1 MMDSRVAA
9 RAAATAALAGLIA
22 LSAATSIASCASEE
36 SIKFGLP
43 DAGTAQPSGGA
54 TTGGACTVNAMCKVS
69 FKKDIFAAIVD
80 GPAGCTGT
88 ALCHG
93 GDTPMGDM
101 ILKPA
106 DAHAAYVEFVNY
118 TLKDK
123 PGPGGAYLTPCD
135 PAHSQIMCNTS
146 ISDAD
151 NPYGSCGTVMP
162 FGSAATKLTKK
173 QLDTLAEWIT
183 CGAPEN

>member
-1 MMDSRVAA
+1 MMHSNVAA
-9 RAAATAALAGLIA
+9 RAAATTVLVGLIA
-22 LSAATSIASCASEE
+22 LSASIASCASEE

-54 TTGGACTVNAMCKVS
+54 TTGGACTVNAACKVS
-69 FKKDIFAAIVD
+69 FKKDIFTPIVD

-88 ALCHG
+88 KLCHG

-101 ILKPA
+101 ILVPG

-118 TLKDK
+118 TLKAK
-123 PGPGGAYLTPCD
+123 PGPGGAYLSPCD
-135 PAHSQIMCNTS
+135 PMHSQILCNTA
-146 ISDAD
+146 ISDGD

>member
-1 MMDSRVAA
+1 MMHSNVAA

-22 LSAATSIASCASEE
+22 LSAAVTSCASEE

-43 DAGTAQPSGGA
+43 DAGTNPSTGAGA
-54 TTGGACTVNAMCKVS
+54 TTGGACTINATCKVS
-69 FKKDIFAAIVD
+69 FKKDIFTAIVD

-88 ALCHG
+88 LLCHG

-101 ILKPA
+101 ILKPG
-106 DAHAAYVEFVNY
+106 DSQAAYVAFINY

-123 PGPGGAYLTPCD
+123 PGPGGAYLSPCD
-135 PAHSQIMCNTS
+135 AAHSQILCNTS

-151 NPYGSCGTVMP
+151 NPYGVCGTVMP
-162 FGSAATKLTKK
+162 FGTKATKLTKK
-173 QLDTLAEWIT
+173 QLDTLVEWIA